1 MKNERQSGETN
12 EGRSR
17 DEQGGGVEVR
27 CGDGIGLY
35 HTHTGICYI

>member
-17 DEQGGGVEVR
+17 DEQGGGDEVR
-27 CGDGIGLY
+27 CGDGMNGVDRIV
-35 HTHTGICYI
+35 